1 MSLQKQSLSNFVY
14 FLDWFTLLSI
24 EVLCWDAAVF
34 CTASLYFLYGK
45 KKNIYI
51 YIYIYVYSMYVGMHE
66 CMYVFMHVS
75 RHLYM

>member
-45 KKNIYI
+45 YIYTYI
-51 YIYIYVYSMYVGMHE
+51 YIYIYMYSMYVGMHE